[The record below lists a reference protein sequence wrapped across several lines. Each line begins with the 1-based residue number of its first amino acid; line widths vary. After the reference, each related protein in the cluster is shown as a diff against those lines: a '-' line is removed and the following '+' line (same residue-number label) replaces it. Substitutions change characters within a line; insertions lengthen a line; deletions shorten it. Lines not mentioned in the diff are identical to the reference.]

1 MPLVKRLLLLS
12 LGVLLTVGCSLNLR
26 TKPSLKEDKLV
37 LIEEFPDLEEGLADI
52 KELLEEGESFRE
64 DPEFEIHV
72 REVKEK
78 ILLGLPEQ
86 EFDFPIE
93 INERVTS
100 IIVAYMEK
108 FKESFQEALNRSG
121 RYLDFI
127 KRVFRERGLPEDLA
141 YLPLIESAFKEKAV
155 SRKRA
160 KGLWQFMRSTARK
173 YGLRVDW
180 WVDERYDPI
189 KSTIAAARYLED
201 LYQEFQDWYL
211 AIAAYNA
218 GEGRIRRAIKRAGS
232 RNFWDIMPYIRRE
245 TRNYVPAFIA
255 SLIIAKNP
263 EQYGF
268 VTNPEPPFE
277 YDEVEIP
284 SPTDLRVVAECAG
297 VSYRVIKRYNL
308 HLLRYITP
316 SNVKKIKI
324 RLPKGL
330 KERFYQK
337 FAKLK
342 PSQRLKWT
350 WHIVRKGETLYS
362 ISRKYSVPY
371 REIKRANNLR
381 SNLIKPGWR
390 LLIPLSAYSPRIRY
404 SRKRSSVKGKLI
416 HIVKPGETLYSI
428 SRKYKVSVRYLKRIN
443 SLRSNLIRPGDR
455 LVIRK

>member
-1 MPLVKRLLLLS
+1 MLVLKRLLLIS
-12 LGVLLTVGCSLNLR
+12 LTVLVSAGCSL
-26 TKPSLKEDKLV
+26 SLKTTPSSSGEKLV
-37 LIEEFPDLEEGLADI
+37 LVEEFPDLEEGLADI
-52 KELLEEGESFRE
+52 EELLEKGEDLPAS
-64 DPEFEIHV
+64 PEFETHV
-72 REVKEK
+72 KEVREK

-86 EFDFPIE
+86 KFDFPIE

-108 FKESFQEALNRSG
+108 FRESFQEALNRSG
-121 RYLDFI
+121 RYLNYI
-127 KRVFRERGLPEDLA
+127 KKVFRERGLPEDLA
-141 YLPLIESAFKEKAV
+141 YLPLIESAFKERAV

-180 WVDERYDPI
+180 WIDERYDPI
-189 KSTIAAARYLED
+189 KSTVAAARYLED

-255 SLIIAKNP
+255 SLLIAKNP

-268 VTNPEPPFE
+268 SVNPEPPFE

-284 SPTDLRVVAECAG
+284 SPTDLRIVAECAG
-297 VSYRVIKRYNL
+297 VSYRVIKQYNL

-381 SNLIKPGWR
+381 SNLIKPGWK

-404 SRKRSSVKGKLI
+404 SRKRVSVKGKVV

-428 SRKYKVSVRYLKRIN
+428 SRKYNVSIRYIKRIN
-443 SLRSNLIRPGDR
+443 SLKSNLIKPGDR
-455 LVIRK
+455 LIIRK

>member
-1 MPLVKRLLLLS
+1 MLLVKRLLLLS

-26 TKPSLKEDKLV
+26 TKPPLKEDKLV

-72 REVKEK
+72 KEVKEK

-86 EFDFPIE
+86 KFDFPIE

-127 KRVFRERGLPEDLA
+127 KRAFRERGLPEDLA

-350 WHIVRKGETLYS
+350 WHIVRRGETLYS

-404 SRKRSSVKGKLI
+404 SRKRSLVKGKVI

-428 SRKYKVSVRYLKRIN
+428 SRKYKVSVGYLKRIN